1 MTVKEY
7 LQQYADAV
15 RIAERLKTEYKDEL
29 DQIDNIRSAL
39 GGDGLPKGG
48 GISKTVEERAIRLAD
63 KALEY
68 KQAELDAIRIRQEI
82 FDAIS
87 AVPGEKGDVL
97 YERYINLKSW
107 GEVAKTVGY
116 SKSRT
121 HDLHNEAL
129 TLVKVRTQSD
139 THS

>member
-1 MTVKEY
+1 MTAKEY

-15 RIAERLKTEYKDEL
+15 RIAQRLKTEYEDEL

-63 KALEY
+63 KALEW
-68 KQAELDAIRIRQEI
+68 KHAELDAIRIRQEI
-82 FDAIS
+82 FETIMS
-87 AVPGEKGDVL
+87 VPGAEGDVL

-107 GEVAKTVGY
+107 SKVAQTIGY
-116 SKSRT
+116 SKRQACN
-121 HDLHNEAL
+121 LERRGL
-129 TLVKVRTQSD
+129 ELVKHFIELHSD
-139 THS
+139 